1 MIREYATRYYE
12 PASRAVTKR
21 LADGG
26 ALGKTLESWE
36 SRLTRHWPALRFGH
50 LEATAR
56 ADAWDISVEVYLD
69 EIVTAGAMPYA
80 KLFDATKVDPKYD
93 DHDIMMLGARMSA
106 YRATMKGGP
115 LAFVV
120 TGGRTHEAIQRYI
133 NLASADRAVAVFT
146 TAPEARAWLDAQPKP
161 D

>member
-1 MIREYATRYYE
+1 MAIRWEALHPE
-12 PASRAVTKR
+12 KLLLVT
-21 LADGG
+21 GEG
-26 ALGKTLESWE
+26 TVTLKE
-36 SRLTRHWPALRFGH
+36 
-50 LEATAR
+50 
-56 ADAWDISVEVYLD
+56 VEVYLD

-120 TGGRTHEAIQRYI
+120 TGGPTYEAIQRYI
-133 NLASADRAVAVFT
+133 NLTPAERAVAVFKT
-146 TAPEARAWLDAQPKP
+146 VLEARAWLDAQ
-161 D
+161 